1 MRSALLEPRRTR
13 FSPPPERATRFTAA
27 RAALHAANAH
37 YVVDALMESEAV
49 LLEILARI
57 RAGDTAPVLK

>member
-13 FSPPPERATRFTAA
+13 FSPPERATRFTAA